1 VKGTIN
7 DLIQVL
13 DDEPLQHRES
23 PKNGACNRRHHQTSC
38 GLRGNGETC
47 TGASWFTLSHRD
59 QHEFVD
65 LFVQLL
71 QDTFVGRITELSDE
85 QVVFLGEFREDVFA
99 VVKAQMN
106 GRKIDKPVDFRLIH
120 RAHK

>member
-1 VKGTIN
+1 MTNLYSTGKF
-7 DLIQVL
+7 
-13 DDEPLQHRES
+13 
-23 PKNGACNRRHHQTSC
+23 RRMEHEIEDITKHLMDYGEMARRAPVTSW
-38 GLRGNGETC
+38 
-47 TGASWFTLSHRD
+47 STLSHRD

-106 GRKIDKPVDFRLIH
+106 GGKIDKPVDFRLIH

>member
-1 VKGTIN
+1 MTNLYSTGKV
-7 DLIQVL
+7 
-13 DDEPLQHRES
+13 
-23 PKNGACNRRHHQTSC
+23 RRPEHEIEDIIKH
-38 GLRGNGETC
+38 LVDYEEMAKRAL
-47 TGASWFTLSHRD
+47 GASWSTLSHRD
-59 QHEFVD
+59 EHEFVD
-65 LFVQLL
+65 LFLQLL

>member
-1 VKGTIN
+1 MTNLYRTGKV
-7 DLIQVL
+7 
-13 DDEPLQHRES
+13 
-23 PKNGACNRRHHQTSC
+23 RRTEHEIEDIIKQ
-38 GLRGNGETC
+38 LVDYEKMAKRAL
-47 TGASWFTLSHRD
+47 GASWSTLSLRD

-65 LFVQLL
+65 LFVQLP

-99 VVKAQMN
+99 VVNAQMN